1 MSDALALVTGATG
14 FIAARLVPAL
24 LAEGWR
30 VRATGRRPRPDDLPE
45 EAEYQ
50 PADLVGD
57 DFRAL
62 VSLCAGV
69 THVFHL
75 AGASSSKSSQEE
87 MDRNNVDATARLIEA
102 AAQGPSGPSSGG
114 QGPSGPSSGGQSPLE
129 RFVHMSS
136 TSIYGEEKQL
146 PLPVREDVEPNASRG
161 YGKAKWG
168 AEQEV
173 WARSKEGVPVVVLR
187 PVTVYG
193 PGATKLLA
201 SAILDTAI
209 ERSAGLPRLAVPAEP
224 TEQRLVHVDDLIAA
238 SIHLAA
244 SPEAV
249 GRAFNVVDGIYPTSH
264 DVARILADCFGM
276 EVEVG
281 GEGLDEERRRKVHEH
296 LVEQGMEPA
305 ILFTPDRFRFMAKT
319 NRNNRLSTEALES
332 TGFRFRHTDFPASV
346 ADNVEWY
353 QARKWLPAVF

>member
-1 MSDALALVTGATG
+1 MSEPLALVTGTTG

-24 LAEGWR
+24 LADGFR

-50 PADLVGD
+50 PADLAGD
-57 DFRAL
+57 EPA
-62 VSLCAGV
+62 SLDRLCQGA

-75 AGASSSKSSQEE
+75 AGASSSKSTQEE
-87 MDRNNVDATARLIEA
+87 MERSNIDATARLLEA
-102 AAQGPSGPSSGG
+102 AGRGS
-114 QGPSGPSSGGQSPLE
+114 LE

-173 WARSKEGVPVVVLR
+173 WARNRDGMPVVVLR

-209 ERSAGLPRLAVPAEP
+209 ERAAGLPRLAVAADPM
-224 TEQRLVHVDDLIAA
+224 EQRLVHVDDLIAA
-238 SIHLAA
+238 SIHLAR
-244 SPEAV
+244 SDEAV
-249 GRAFNVVDGIYPTSH
+249 GRAFNVVDGIYPSSH
-264 DVARILADCFGM
+264 EVGRVLAGCFAM
-276 EVEVG
+276 ELEVG
-281 GEGLDEERRRKVHEH
+281 GEGLDEDRRRRVHEH

-305 ILFTPDRFRFMAKT
+305 ILFTPDRLRLMSKT
-319 NRNNRLSTEALES
+319 NRNNRLSTEAIES
-332 TGFRFRHTDFPASV
+332 TGFRFSRTDFAAAV

-353 QARKWLPAVF
+353 RSKGWLPTA

>member
-1 MSDALALVTGATG
+1 MADQLALVTGTTG

-30 VRATGRRPRPDDLPE
+30 VRATGRRPRPDHLPE

-50 PADLVGD
+50 PVDLVGD
-57 DFRAL
+57 DFTIL
-62 VSLCAGV
+62 EELCAGV
-69 THVFHL
+69 TQVFHL

-87 MDRNNVDATARLIEA
+87 MDRNNVDATGRLLEA
-102 AAQGPSGPSSGG
+102 AARG
-114 QGPSGPSSGGQSPLE
+114 PLE
-129 RFVHMSS
+129 RFVYMSS

-146 PLPVREDVEPNASRG
+146 PLPVKEDVEPAPSRG

-173 WARSKEGVPVVVLR
+173 WARSRKGVPVVVLR

-209 ERSAGLPRLAVPAEP
+209 ERAAGLPRLAVAEEP
-224 TEQRLVHVDDLIAA
+224 MEQRLLHVDDLIAA
-238 SIHLAA
+238 CIHVAR
-244 SPEAV
+244 SDEAV
-249 GRAFNVVDGIYPTSH
+249 GRAFNVVDGLYPSSH
-264 DVARILADCFGM
+264 DVVRVLADCFGM

-281 GEGLDEERRRKVHEH
+281 GEGLDEDRRRKVHEH

-305 ILFTPDRFRFMAKT
+305 ILFTPDRLRLMGKT

-332 TGFRFRHTDFPASV
+332 TGFRFTRTDFAAAV
-346 ADNVEWY
+346 AENVEWY
-353 QARKWLPAVF
+353 QAQKWLPSAF

>member
-1 MSDALALVTGATG
+1 MSEPFALVTGTTG

-24 LAEGWR
+24 LAEGFR

-50 PADLVGD
+50 PADLVTD
-57 DFRAL
+57 DLAE
-62 VSLCAGV
+62 LCAGV

-75 AGASSSKSSQEE
+75 AGASSSKSTQEE
-87 MDRNNVDATARLIEA
+87 MERDNIDATARLLDA
-102 AAQGPSGPSSGG
+102 AGRG
-114 QGPSGPSSGGQSPLE
+114 PLE
-129 RFVHMSS
+129 RFLHMSS

-173 WARSKEGVPVVVLR
+173 WARTREGMPVVVLR

-193 PGATKLLA
+193 PGATKLMA

-209 ERSAGLPRLAVPAEP
+209 ERAAGLPRLAVAEEP
-224 TEQRLVHVDDLIAA
+224 MEQRLLHVDDLIAA
-238 SIHLAA
+238 TIHLAG
-244 SPEAV
+244 SPGAV
-249 GRAFNVVDGIYPTSH
+249 GRAFNLVDGIYPSSH
-264 DVARILADCFGM
+264 DVAGVLADCFGM

-281 GEGLDEERRRKVHEH
+281 GEGLDEDRRRKVHDH

-305 ILFTPDRFRFMAKT
+305 ILFTPDRLRLMTKT
-319 NRNNRLSTEALES
+319 NRNNRLSTEAIES
-332 TGFRFRHTDFPASV
+332 TGFRFTRTDFAAAV
-346 ADNVEWY
+346 ADNVDWY
-353 QARKWLPAVF
+353 RSKGWLPRA

>member
-1 MSDALALVTGATG
+1 MSEPFALVTGTTG

-24 LAEGWR
+24 LADGFG
-30 VRATGRRPRPDDLPE
+30 VRATGRRPRPDDLPDE
-45 EAEYQ
+45 VEYE
-50 PADLVGD
+50 PADLAGD
-57 DFRAL
+57 ELGLLNR
-62 VSLCAGV
+62 LCRGV

-75 AGASSSKSSQEE
+75 AGASSSKSTQEE
-87 MDRNNVDATARLIEA
+87 MERNNIDATARLLDA
-102 AAQGPSGPSSGG
+102 AGRG
-114 QGPSGPSSGGQSPLE
+114 PLE

-173 WARSKEGVPVVVLR
+173 WARSRDGMPVVVLR

-209 ERSAGLPRLAVPAEP
+209 ERAAGLPRLAVAAEP
-224 TEQRLVHVDDLIAA
+224 MEQRLVHVDDLIAA
-238 SIHLAA
+238 TMHLAR
-244 SPEAV
+244 SEEAA
-249 GRAFNVVDGIYPTSH
+249 GRAFNVVDGIYPSSH
-264 DVARILADCFGM
+264 DVGRVLAECFGM

-281 GEGLDEERRRKVHEH
+281 GEGLDEGRRRRVHEH
-296 LVEQGMEPA
+296 MVTHGMEPA
-305 ILFTPDRFRFMAKT
+305 ILFTPDRLRLMTKT
-319 NRNNRLSTEALES
+319 NRNNRLSTEAIES
-332 TGFRFRHTDFPASV
+332 TGFRFSRTDFAGAV

-353 QARKWLPAVF
+353 RSKGWLPTA

>member
-1 MSDALALVTGATG
+1 MSDAFALVTGATG

-24 LAEGWR
+24 VAEGWR

-57 DFRAL
+57 DFRVL
-62 VSLCAGV
+62 GSLCAGV

-87 MDRNNVDATARLIEA
+87 MDRNNIDATARLLDA
-102 AAQGPSGPSSGG
+102 AAQGPS
-114 QGPSGPSSGGQSPLE
+114 PLE
-129 RFVHMSS
+129 RFVYMSS

-173 WARSKEGVPVVVLR
+173 WARSKDGVPVVVLR

-238 SIHLAA
+238 GIHLAA

-249 GRAFNVVDGIYPTSH
+249 GRAFNVVDGIYPSSH
-264 DVARILADCFGM
+264 DVAGILAGRFGM

-281 GEGLDEERRRKVHEH
+281 GEGLDEERRRKVHER

-332 TGFRFRHTDFPASV
+332 TGFRFRHTDFPAAV

-353 QARKWLPAVF
+353 QARKWLPANV

>member
-1 MSDALALVTGATG
+1 MSEPFALVTGTTG

-24 LAEGWR
+24 LAGGFR

-45 EAEYQ
+45 EVEYQ
-50 PADLVGD
+50 PADLAGD
-57 DFRAL
+57 DFRTL
-62 VSLCAGV
+62 GPLCAGA

-75 AGASSSKSSQEE
+75 AGASSSKSNQEE
-87 MDRNNVDATARLIEA
+87 MERSNIDATARLLDA
-102 AAQGPSGPSSGG
+102 AGRG
-114 QGPSGPSSGGQSPLE
+114 PLE

-168 AEQEV
+168 AEREV
-173 WARSKEGVPVVVLR
+173 WARSRDGMPVVVLR

-209 ERSAGLPRLAVPAEP
+209 ERAAGLPRLALAAEP
-224 TEQRLVHVDDLIAA
+224 MEQRLVHVDDLIAA
-238 SIHLAA
+238 TIHVAR

-249 GRAFNVVDGIYPTSH
+249 GRAFNVVDGIYPSSH
-264 DVARILADCFGM
+264 DVGRVLAGCFGM
-276 EVEVG
+276 DVEVG
-281 GEGLDEERRRKVHEH
+281 GEGLDEDRRRKVHEH

-305 ILFTPDRFRFMAKT
+305 ILFTPDRLRLMSKT
-319 NRNNRLSTEALES
+319 NRNNRLSTEAIES
-332 TGFRFRHTDFPASV
+332 TGFRFSRTDFAAAV

-353 QARKWLPAVF
+353 RSKGWLPTA

>member
-1 MSDALALVTGATG
+1 MTNSFALVTGTTG

-24 LAEGWR
+24 LADGWR
-30 VRATGRRPRPDDLPE
+30 VRATGRRPRPADLPD
-45 EAEYQ
+45 EAEYR
-50 PADLVGD
+50 PADLAD
-57 DFRAL
+57 DDRAAL
-62 VSLCAGV
+62 EELCAGI

-87 MDRNNVDATARLIEA
+87 MERNNVDATARLLDA
-102 AAQGPSGPSSGG
+102 AGRG
-114 QGPSGPSSGGQSPLE
+114 PLE

-168 AEQEV
+168 AKQEA
-173 WARSKEGVPVVVLR
+173 WARSRQGMPVVVLR

-193 PGATKLLA
+193 PGSTKLLA

-209 ERSAGLPRLAVPAEP
+209 ERAAGLPRLAVAAEP
-224 TEQRLVHVDDLIAA
+224 MEQRLVHVDDLIAA
-238 SIHLAA
+238 TVHLAR
-244 SPEAV
+244 SDQAV

-264 DVARILADCFGM
+264 EVARVLAECFGM

-281 GEGLDEERRRKVHEH
+281 GEGLDEERRRKVHQH
-296 LVEQGMEPA
+296 LVDQGMEPA
-305 ILFTPDRFRFMAKT
+305 ILFTPDRMRLMSKT
-319 NRNNRLSTEALES
+319 NRNNRLSIEAIES
-332 TGFRFRHTDFPASV
+332 TGFRFARTDFAAAV
-346 ADNVEWY
+346 AENVEWY
-353 QARKWLPAVF
+353 RAKKWLPAN

>member
-1 MSDALALVTGATG
+1 MTGTTG

-24 LAEGWR
+24 LAEGFR

-45 EAEYQ
+45 EVEYQ
-50 PADLVGD
+50 PADLAGD
-57 DFRAL
+57 EPELLDRL
-62 VSLCAGV
+62 REGV

-75 AGASSSKSSQEE
+75 AGASSSKSNQEE
-87 MDRNNVDATARLIEA
+87 MERNNIEA
-102 AAQGPSGPSSGG
+102 TGRLLEAASHG
-114 QGPSGPSSGGQSPLE
+114 PLE

-173 WARSKEGVPVVVLR
+173 WARSRAGMPVVVLR

-209 ERSAGLPRLAVPAEP
+209 ERAAGLPRLAVDAEP
-224 TEQRLVHVDDLIAA
+224 MDQRLVHVDDLIAA
-238 SIHLAA
+238 TIHLAR

-249 GRAFNVVDGIYPTSH
+249 GRAFNVVDGIYPSSH
-264 DVARILADCFGM
+264 DVGRVLAGCFGM
-276 EVEVG
+276 ELEVG
-281 GEGLDEERRRKVHEH
+281 GEGLDEDRRRKVHEH
-296 LVEQGMEPA
+296 LVDQGMEPA
-305 ILFTPDRFRFMAKT
+305 ILFTPDRLRLMSKT
-319 NRNNRLSTEALES
+319 NRNNRLSTEAIES
-332 TGFRFRHTDFPASV
+332 TGFRFARTDFAAAV
-346 ADNVEWY
+346 AENVDWY
-353 QARKWLPAVF
+353 RSKKWLPANA

>member
-1 MSDALALVTGATG
+1 MIEQPFALVTGTTG

-30 VRATGRRPRPDDLPE
+30 VRATGRRPRPHDLAL

-50 PADLVGD
+50 AADLVVD
-57 DFRAL
+57 DLAA
-62 VSLCAGV
+62 LCAGI

-75 AGASSSKSSQEE
+75 AGASSSKSSQDE
-87 MDRNNVDATARLIEA
+87 MDRNNIVATSRLLDA
-102 AAQGPSGPSSGG
+102 AAGG
-114 QGPSGPSSGGQSPLE
+114 RLD

-136 TSIYGEEKQL
+136 TSIYGEERQL
-146 PLPVREDVEPNASRG
+146 PVPVREDVEPSASRG

-173 WARSKEGVPVVVLR
+173 WARGRAGLPVVVLR

-209 ERSAGLPRLAVPAEP
+209 ERAAGLPRLGVAPEP
-224 TEQRLVHVDDLIAA
+224 MEQRLVHIDDLLRACA
-238 SIHLAA
+238 HLAVV
-244 SPEAV
+244 PGV
-249 GRAFNVVDGIYPTSH
+249 DGRAFNVVDGIYPSSH
-264 DVARILADCFGM
+264 DVAAVLAGCFGM

-281 GEGLDEERRRKVHEH
+281 GAGLDEDRRRKVHEH
-296 LVEQGMEPA
+296 FVANGLEPA
-305 ILFTPDRFRFMAKT
+305 ILFTPDRLRLMTKT

-332 TGFRFRHTDFPASV
+332 TGFRFACTDFAGAV
-346 ADNVEWY
+346 ADNIDWY
-353 QARKWLPAVF
+353 RSKRWLPAPA

>member
-1 MSDALALVTGATG
+1 MSELALVTGTTG

-24 LAEGWR
+24 IAEGWR
-30 VRATGRRPRPDDLPE
+30 VRATGRRARPDDLPE

-57 DFRAL
+57 EPE
-62 VSLCAGV
+62 SLDRLCRGV

-75 AGASSSKSSQEE
+75 AGASSSKSTQEE
-87 MDRNNVDATARLIEA
+87 MDRNNVDATARLLDA
-102 AAQGPSGPSSGG
+102 AARG
-114 QGPSGPSSGGQSPLE
+114 PLE
-129 RFVHMSS
+129 RFLHMSS

-173 WARSKEGVPVVVLR
+173 WARSAAGIPVVVLR

-209 ERSAGLPRLAVPAEP
+209 ERAAGLPRLAVAADPM
-224 TEQRLVHVDDLIAA
+224 EQRLVHVDDLIAA
-238 SIHLAA
+238 CQHLAR
-244 SPEAV
+244 SPEGV
-249 GRAFNVVDGIYPTSH
+249 SRAFNVVDGIYPSSH
-264 DVARILADCFGM
+264 DVAGVLAGCFGM

-281 GEGLDEERRRKVHEH
+281 GEGLDEERRRTVHQH
-296 LVEQGMEPA
+296 LVDQGMEPA
-305 ILFTPDRFRFMAKT
+305 ILFTPDRLRLMTKT
-319 NRNNRLSTEALES
+319 NRNNRLSTEAIES
-332 TGFRFRHTDFPASV
+332 TGFRFARTDFAAAV
-346 ADNVEWY
+346 ADNVDWY
-353 QARKWLPAVF
+353 RARKWLPANL

>member
-1 MSDALALVTGATG
+1 MSEPLALVTGTTG

-24 LAEGWR
+24 LAGGFR
-30 VRATGRRPRPDDLPE
+30 VRATGRRPRPDGLHE
-45 EAEYQ
+45 EVEYQ
-50 PADLVGD
+50 PADLAGD
-57 DFRAL
+57 DFRTL
-62 VSLCAGV
+62 GPLCAGV

-75 AGASSSKSSQEE
+75 AGASSSKSTQEE
-87 MDRNNVDATARLIEA
+87 MERNNIDATARLLEA
-102 AAQGPSGPSSGG
+102 AGRG
-114 QGPSGPSSGGQSPLE
+114 PLE

-173 WARSKEGVPVVVLR
+173 WARSRDGMPVVVLR

-209 ERSAGLPRLAVPAEP
+209 ERAAGLPRLAVAAEP
-224 TEQRLVHVDDLIAA
+224 MEQRLVHVDDLIAA
-238 SIHLAA
+238 TIHLARSEA
-244 SPEAV
+244 AV
-249 GRAFNVVDGIYPTSH
+249 GRAFNVVDGIYPSSH
-264 DVARILADCFGM
+264 DVGRVLAGCFGM
-276 EVEVG
+276 ELEVG
-281 GEGLDEERRRKVHEH
+281 GEGLDEDRRRRVHEH
-296 LVEQGMEPA
+296 MVEQGMEPA
-305 ILFTPDRFRFMAKT
+305 ILFTPDRLRLMTKT
-319 NRNNRLSTEALES
+319 NRNNRLSTEAIES
-332 TGFRFRHTDFPASV
+332 TGFRFARTDFAAAV

-353 QARKWLPAVF
+353 RSKGWLPTA

>member
-1 MSDALALVTGATG
+1 MTEPFALVTGTTG
-14 FIAARLVPAL
+14 YIAARLVPAL

-30 VRATGRRPRPDDLPE
+30 VRATGRRSRPDDLPDA
-45 EAEYQ
+45 AEYLA
-50 PADLVGD
+50 ADLVAD
-57 DFRAL
+57 DL
-62 VSLCAGV
+62 GELCAGV

-75 AGASSSKSSQEE
+75 AGASSSKSTQEE
-87 MDRNNVDATARLIEA
+87 MDRNNVEATSRLLDAA
-102 AAQGPSGPSSGG
+102 GG
-114 QGPSGPSSGGQSPLE
+114 VE
-129 RFVHMSS
+129 RFLHMSS

-173 WARSKEGVPVVVLR
+173 WARSRQGMPVVVLR

-209 ERSAGLPRLAVPAEP
+209 ERAAGLPRLAVAAEP
-224 TEQRLVHVDDLIAA
+224 MEQRLVHVDDLIAA
-238 SIHLAA
+238 SVHLMA
-244 SPEAV
+244 SPDAV
-249 GRAFNVVDGIYPTSH
+249 GRAFNVVDGLYPSSH
-264 DVARILADCFGM
+264 EVAEVLAGCFGM

-281 GEGLDEERRRKVHEH
+281 GEGLDEDRRRRTHEH
-296 LVEQGMEPA
+296 LVAQGMKPA
-305 ILFTPDRFRFMAKT
+305 ILFTPDRLRLMTKT

-332 TGFRFRHTDFPASV
+332 TGFRFTRTDFAAAV
-346 ADNVEWY
+346 ADNVDWY
-353 QARKWLPAVF
+353 RSMRWLPASP

>member
-1 MSDALALVTGATG
+1 MTEPLALVTGTTG

-24 LAEGWR
+24 LADGYR
-30 VRATGRRPRPDDLPE
+30 VRATGRRPRPDDLP
-45 EAEYQ
+45 AEVDYQ
-50 PADLVGD
+50 PADLVTD
-57 DFRAL
+57 DLAD
-62 VSLCAGV
+62 VCAGV

-75 AGASSSKSSQEE
+75 AGASSSKSNQEE
-87 MDRNNVDATARLIEA
+87 MERDNIDATARLLDA
-102 AAQGPSGPSSGG
+102 AGRG
-114 QGPSGPSSGGQSPLE
+114 PLE

-173 WARSKEGVPVVVLR
+173 WARSRKGMPVVVLR

-209 ERSAGLPRLAVPAEP
+209 ERAAGLPRLAVAAEP
-224 TEQRLVHVDDLIAA
+224 MEQRLVHVDDLIAA
-238 SIHLAA
+238 TVHLAR
-244 SPEAV
+244 SEEAV
-249 GRAFNVVDGIYPTSH
+249 GRAFNVVDGIYPSSH
-264 DVARILADCFGM
+264 EVGRVLAGCFGM
-276 EVEVG
+276 ELEVG
-281 GEGLDEERRRKVHEH
+281 GEGLDEDRRRRVHEH
-296 LVEQGMEPA
+296 LVAQGMEPA
-305 ILFTPDRFRFMAKT
+305 ILFTPDRLRLMSKT

-332 TGFRFRHTDFPASV
+332 TGFRFSRTDFAAAV

-353 QARKWLPAVF
+353 RSKGWLPTA

>member
-1 MSDALALVTGATG
+1 MNEPLALVTGTTG

-24 LAEGWR
+24 LAEGFR

-45 EAEYQ
+45 EVEYQ
-50 PADLVGD
+50 PADLAGD

-62 VSLCAGV
+62 GPLCAGV

-75 AGASSSKSSQEE
+75 AGASSSKSTQEE
-87 MDRNNVDATARLIEA
+87 MERNNIDATARLLDA
-102 AAQGPSGPSSGG
+102 AGRG
-114 QGPSGPSSGGQSPLE
+114 PLE

-173 WARSKEGVPVVVLR
+173 WARSRDGMPVVVLR

-209 ERSAGLPRLAVPAEP
+209 ERAAGLPRLAVAAEP
-224 TEQRLVHVDDLIAA
+224 MEQRLVHVDDLIAA
-238 SIHLAA
+238 TVHLAR
-244 SPEAV
+244 SEEAV
-249 GRAFNVVDGIYPTSH
+249 GRAFNVVDGIYPSSH
-264 DVARILADCFGM
+264 DVGRVLADCFGM
-276 EVEVG
+276 ELEVG
-281 GEGLDEERRRKVHEH
+281 GEGLDEDRRRRVHEH
-296 LVEQGMEPA
+296 MVEQGMEPA
-305 ILFTPDRFRFMAKT
+305 ILFTPDRLRLMTKT
-319 NRNNRLSTEALES
+319 NRNNRLSTEAIES
-332 TGFRFRHTDFPASV
+332 TGFRFARTDFAAAV

-353 QARKWLPAVF
+353 RSKGWLPTA